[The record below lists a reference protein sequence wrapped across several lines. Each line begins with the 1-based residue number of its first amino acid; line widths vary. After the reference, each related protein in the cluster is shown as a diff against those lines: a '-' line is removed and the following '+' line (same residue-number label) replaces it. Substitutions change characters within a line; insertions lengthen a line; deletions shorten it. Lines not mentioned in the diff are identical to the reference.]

1 MSRTRREKG
10 VKTMTETMPPR
21 LRSALYLPASN
32 AKAIAKARTLPCDM
46 VILDLEDAVSPEAKD
61 AAREAAVSAVR
72 EGGFGERRLLV
83 RTNGPETEWWEA
95 DVAALAALDIAL
107 LLPKVSSAAM
117 LEACA
122 AHLPGRDL
130 WAMIETPSAILAIAD
145 ICASAARLPL
155 RGIVIGTN
163 DLAKDMGCR
172 LGRSRRPI
180 EGALTLS
187 VCAARANGIAALDGV
202 FNDLDDEDGFERE
215 ASEGAD
221 FGFDGK
227 TLIHP
232 NQIEP
237 CNRAF
242 SPSEDEIAWARRI
255 VEAFRAPENAGR
267 NAIKVDGRMVERLH
281 LVGAGRVLARA

>member
-1 MSRTRREKG
+1 MS
-10 VKTMTETMPPR
+10 ETMQRRR

-32 AKAIAKARTLPCDM
+32 ARALAKARTLPCDM

-83 RTNGPETEWWEA
+83 RTNGPDTEWWEA
-95 DVAALAALDIAL
+95 DIAALGELDVAL
-107 LLPKVSSAAM
+107 LLPKVSSAMM
-117 LEACA
+117 LEASA
-122 AHLPGRDL
+122 ARLPGRDL
-130 WAMIETPSAILAIAD
+130 WAMIETPAAILAIAE
-145 ICASAARLPL
+145 ICGSAARLPL

-163 DLAKDMGCR
+163 DLAQDLGCR
-172 LGRSRRPI
+172 LGRSRRAI

-187 VCAARANGIAALDGV
+187 VCAARANGIAVLDGV

-215 ASEGAD
+215 ADEGAE

-232 NQIEP
+232 RQIEP

-255 VEAFRAPENAGR
+255 VEAFSAPENAGR